1 MTINIMYKGTF
12 HCYFGEIENY
22 PFEQQTCSFDIYP
35 FKSAGPFKLVSKNLS
50 VHSCI
55 APGMQ
60 VFAYEIVGWNM
71 ESSSSSKINLHISNH
86 IVHIPENSLV
96 IEGMPSPSQKITV
109 SFSMKRSVWSVFMV
123 TYLPTILMNA
133 INQATVYIE

>member
-1 MTINIMYKGTF
+1 
-12 HCYFGEIENY
+12 
-22 PFEQQTCSFDIYP
+22 
-35 FKSAGPFKLVSKNLS
+35 
-50 VHSCI
+50 
-55 APGMQ
+55 MQ

-86 IVHIPENSLV
+86 IVDIPENSLV